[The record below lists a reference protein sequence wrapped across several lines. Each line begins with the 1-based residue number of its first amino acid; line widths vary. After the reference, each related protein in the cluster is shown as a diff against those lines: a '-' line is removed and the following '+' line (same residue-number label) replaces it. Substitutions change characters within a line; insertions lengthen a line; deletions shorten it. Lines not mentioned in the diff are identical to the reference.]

1 MKEQVDNGTDTQQ
14 LRNTSKRLEAA
25 GQADTDP
32 CQDCAGGCGVCE
44 ARTSR
49 IEEEEKVKG
58 NTLKKIE
65 QRINEAEFEVRE
77 ESDGMHFSGYAALFN
92 SPSEPLPF
100 VESIASGAFKRSLK
114 SRNDVKFLWNHDA
127 GEILGS
133 TRARTVNLIED
144 DRGLRVEGM
153 LPNTSRGRDVAELLK
168 RGDVDAMSFGFSV
181 PAGGDTWSSD
191 GSERTLKQV
200 RLHEVSIVAWP
211 AYTATAGTV
220 SVRKFEIIAERADVD
235 AEALADAL
243 VKIEDGLNIT
253 SDEQDMLNRV
263 VSTLSPEP
271 EAPAEPL
278 IVGDLSMLELKK
290 KKLEL
295 LMKGI

>member
-1 MKEQVDNGTDTQQ
+1 MKEQVDNGTDTKQ

-25 GQADTDP
+25 GQADTNP
-32 CQDCAGGCGVCE
+32 CQDCTGSCGVCE

-58 NTLKKIE
+58 DTLTKIE

-114 SRNDVKFLWNHDA
+114 SRNDIKFLWNHDA

-153 LPNTSRGRDVAELLK
+153 LPNTTRGRDVAELLK

-191 GSERTLKQV
+191 GSERTLNRV
-200 RLHEVSIVAWP
+200 SLHEVSIVAWP

-253 SDEQDMLNRV
+253 SDEQEMLSRV
-263 VSTLSPEP
+263 ISTLAPEP
-271 EAPAEPL
+271 EAVAEPVVL
-278 IVGDLSMLELKK
+278 GDMSMLELKK

-295 LMKGI
+295 LLKGI

>member
-1 MKEQVDNGTDTQQ
+1 
-14 LRNTSKRLEAA
+14 
-25 GQADTDP
+25 
-32 CQDCAGGCGVCE
+32 
-44 ARTSR
+44 
-49 IEEEEKVKG
+49 VKG
-58 NTLKKIE
+58 NTLTKIE

-153 LPNTSRGRDVAELLK
+153 LPNTTRGRDVAELLK

-181 PAGGDTWSSD
+181 PAGGDTWSSN

>member
-1 MKEQVDNGTDTQQ
+1 MKERLDNGTNTTQ
-14 LRNTSKRLEAA
+14 LRDTSERPKAA

-32 CQDCAGGCGVCE
+32 CQDCTGGCGVCE
-44 ARTSR
+44 DRTSR

-58 NTLKKIE
+58 NTLTKIE
-65 QRINEAEFEVRE
+65 QRINQAEFEVRE

-114 SRNDVKFLWNHDA
+114 SRNDVKFLWNHDS

-133 TRARTVNLIED
+133 TRARTVTLIED

-181 PAGGDTWSSD
+181 PTGGDTWSSD

-253 SDEQDMLNRV
+253 SDEQEMLSRV
-263 VSTLSPEP
+263 ISTLAPEP
-271 EAPAEPL
+271 QAVAEPAVL
-278 IVGDLSMLELKK
+278 GDLSMLELKK

-295 LMKGI
+295 LLKGI

>member
-14 LRNTSKRLEAA
+14 LRNTSKRLEAT

-32 CQDCAGGCGVCE
+32 CQDCVRGCGVCE

-58 NTLKKIE
+58 NTLTKIE
-65 QRINEAEFEVRE
+65 QRINPAEFEVRE

-181 PAGGDTWSSD
+181 PTGGDTWSSD

-253 SDEQDMLNRV
+253 SDEQEMLSRV
-263 VSTLSPEP
+263 ISTLSPATEAEP
-271 EAPAEPL
+271 EP
-278 IVGDLSMLELKK
+278 IVVGDLSMLELKK

>member
-1 MKEQVDNGTDTQQ
+1 MKERLDNGTDTKQ
-14 LRNTSKRLEAA
+14 LRNTNQQPKAA

-32 CQDCAGGCGVCE
+32 CQDCTGGCGVCE

-49 IEEEEKVKG
+49 IEEEEVKG
-58 NTLKKIE
+58 DTLTKIE
-65 QRINEAEFEVRE
+65 QRINQAEFEVRE

-133 TRARTVNLIED
+133 TRARTVSLIED

-181 PAGGDTWSSD
+181 PTGGDTWSSD